1 MNNAVVSV
9 IGVLIVACIALALQ
23 RVLRRGQRRIHSHT
37 PIQTVRTPAVPPER
51 SHPGPL
57 QVRVL
62 YRNSK
67 GKESWYAGTML
78 SLKPDD
84 TGIRSVNL
92 RLHGETFVKAFLIA
106 GMLEIELTDQKEIV
120 EGSENIRRELVR
132 RLPIGSRRSNGAKRA
147 RPPAVPAHADPPAPG
162 SPSQLSDLLPPNA
175 RGFAVLD
182 LETTALSIHSARIVE
197 IAIVHVDR
205 LGRIESEWESLVQ
218 PGTAITNTAIHGIDE
233 RMVAQ
238 APRFGELA
246 PMIAAKL
253 QGRVVVA
260 HNLNAYDLPI
270 LKRHL
275 AEFPNLNIDLG
286 LGIDTMPSP
295 RQSLQS
301 LCRASGLDH
310 DAGAAHSALGDSRAL
325 AALLPRRISSLR
337 RGGAM
342 VAVKGVLPLAAPSA
356 GMPRHRL
363 KPEPDAMRT
372 TPEPWQCSPLTLDE
386 GLVFMA
392 TGPKSTGK
400 NTVIRR
406 AEAHG
411 ESLGLTYQRSN
422 TIPKRR
428 VPAFL
433 LSTSLSLTSTKMR
446 AAMER
451 GIPVVLASDLMKC
464 RRGDS
469 VPAHR
474 WKEIADDALA

>member
-1 MNNAVVSV
+1 
-9 IGVLIVACIALALQ
+9 
-23 RVLRRGQRRIHSHT
+23 
-37 PIQTVRTPAVPPER
+37 
-51 SHPGPL
+51 
-57 QVRVL
+57 
-62 YRNSK
+62 
-67 GKESWYAGTML
+67 
-78 SLKPDD
+78 
-84 TGIRSVNL
+84 
-92 RLHGETFVKAFLIA
+92 
-106 GMLEIELTDQKEIV
+106 
-120 EGSENIRRELVR
+120 
-132 RLPIGSRRSNGAKRA
+132 
-147 RPPAVPAHADPPAPG
+147 
-162 SPSQLSDLLPPNA
+162 
-175 RGFAVLD
+175 
-182 LETTALSIHSARIVE
+182 
-197 IAIVHVDR
+197 
-205 LGRIESEWESLVQ
+205 
-218 PGTAITNTAIHGIDE
+218 
-233 RMVAQ
+233 
-238 APRFGELA
+238 
-246 PMIAAKL
+246 
-253 QGRVVVA
+253 
-260 HNLNAYDLPI
+260 
-270 LKRHL
+270 
-275 AEFPNLNIDLG
+275 
-286 LGIDTMPSP
+286 
-295 RQSLQS
+295 
-301 LCRASGLDH
+301 
-310 DAGAAHSALGDSRAL
+310 
-325 AALLPRRISSLR
+325 
-337 RGGAM
+337 M